1 MHSSSIDD
9 QLIDDSIT
17 LAEYIEGELLN
28 QIPLNSFEYEILY
41 KAQVVLSRWRSK
53 CKEMRLG
60 SNS

>member
-1 MHSSSIDD
+1 MRSSSIDD

-53 CKEMRLG
+53 CEEMRLE
-60 SNS
+60 S

>member
-1 MHSSSIDD
+1 VRSSSIDD

-53 CKEMRLG
+53 CEEMRLG
-60 SNS
+60 SSS

>member
-1 MHSSSIDD
+1 VRSSSIDD

-53 CKEMRLG
+53 CEEMRLE
-60 SNS
+60 S